1 MSLETAITGLR
12 DALANLEDLERMY
25 DDPPEGLSDFPAAM
39 VYSRS
44 GELTGI
50 SAGLSRNLHTLIVDI
65 YESREV
71 LPSAI
76 HSAKRWPD
84 RVMAALRADEQL
96 GGAVSAI
103 VWPVRY
109 RSGPMA
115 YGRATHYGVRFE
127 VTVKVMG
134 A

>member
-1 MSLETAITGLR
+1 MSLEGAVDGLREALAGLTGLGR
-12 DALANLEDLERMY
+12 AYE
-25 DDPPEGLSDFPAAM
+25 DPPEGLNDFPALM

-71 LPSAI
+71 LPAAI
-76 HSAKRWPD
+76 HRSKRWPD
-84 RVMAALRADEQL
+84 LVMATLRLDETL
-96 GGAVSAI
+96 GGSTSAI

-109 RSGPMA
+109 RSGPMT
-115 YGRATHYGVRFE
+115 YGKATHYGVRFE

-134 A
+134 S